1 MPRPKNTMNK
11 LILASN
17 NQGKLKELQ
26 LYLSDLSFTVIPQ
39 SEFNVTE
46 VEETGLSF
54 IENAIIKARHAAIS
68 TGLPSLADDSGLE
81 IDALQGA
88 PGVIS
93 ARYAGVEKSD
103 DANIEKV
110 LADLEG
116 VSEDQRT
123 ARFHSALQ
131 LMGQADDPMPR
142 ICQERWEGRIL
153 FDKQGDKGFGYD
165 PIFYVPTH
173 NCSAAELPSDTKNDI
188 SHRGQAMLALVNT
201 LRANP

>member
-1 MPRPKNTMNK
+1 MPRPENTMNK

-93 ARYAGVEKSD
+93 ARYAGAEKSD

-123 ARFHSALQ
+123 ARFHCALA
-131 LMGQADDPMPR
+131 LMRHADDPMPL
-142 ICQERWEGRIL
+142 ICQGTWEGRIL
-153 FDKQGDKGFGYD
+153 FEKQGDKGFGYD